1 MGKVNRRSMQRV
13 CVLLLSF
20 AAFSSYA
27 APIASNSIK
36 LATFDGAKGTTF
48 KWVALNDPVM
58 GGASTSTFAV
68 EAGVGVFNGTC
79 RVVSFLH
86 APGFAKATTQ
96 NGWFHHDKFADVSAF
111 LDGDILL
118 EVRSSTPDYKGFK
131 FEFGAPGIGTNANSS
146 SHHHSGSFKAG
157 FSLKGSDWQTV
168 RIPFSSF
175 SWDWSDFT
183 GRCDTKDPSAFG
195 RPGAQHHCCTKDH
208 PEVCP
213 KAKFLKA
220 IDMVAIWAEGVAGDF
235 HIEIKS
241 IAASAAEAWF

>member
-1 MGKVNRRSMQRV
+1 M
-13 CVLLLSF
+13 LLAIADLCAF
-20 AAFSSYA
+20 A
-27 APIASNSIK
+27 
-36 LATFDGAKGTTF
+36 
-48 KWVALNDPVM
+48 
-58 GGASTSTFAV
+58 
-68 EAGVGVFNGTC
+68 C
-79 RVVSFLH
+79 
-86 APGFAKATTQ
+86 
-96 NGWFHHDKFADVSAF
+96 
-111 LDGDILL
+111 GDQ
-118 EVRSSTPDYKGFK
+118 VRSSTPDYKGFK

-157 FSLKGSDWQTV
+157 FSLKGNREHRRLSTHSRHAGVTGSDWQTV

-241 IAASAAEAWF
+241 IAASAPEA